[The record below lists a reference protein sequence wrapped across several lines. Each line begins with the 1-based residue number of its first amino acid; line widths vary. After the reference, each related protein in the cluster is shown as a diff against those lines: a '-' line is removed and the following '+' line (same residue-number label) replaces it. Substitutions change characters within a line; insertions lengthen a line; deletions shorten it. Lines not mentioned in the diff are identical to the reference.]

1 MTAEHM
7 ASLARDAQLTRDPK
21 LNALQRAY
29 ERLTR
34 PFTPYGYRTDL
45 PRYSLTYRTND
56 GIVRNWPRWAHH
68 LVTKFGLAF
77 VITTAMLALGFSS
90 MASLL
95 APTIVNAI
103 IKLIYKLSGMY
114 KGDPFDWLCDVA
126 ALTFG
131 GSLLAWDIFTPV
143 VVSPWAYVA
152 LSIAYVVSYP
162 WATP

>member
-1 MTAEHM
+1 MTDEHL
-7 ASLARDAQLTRDPK
+7 AVAARDAQLARDPK

-34 PFTPYGYRTDL
+34 PWSPYGYRVDL

-56 GIVRNWPRWAHH
+56 GMIRNWPRWAHH

-77 VITTAMLALGFSS
+77 IITTGMLALGFSS

-95 APTIVNAI
+95 APAIVNTI
-103 IKLIYKLSGMY
+103 IKVIYKLAGVY
-114 KGDPFDWLCDVA
+114 KGDPLDWLCDVV

-131 GSLLAWDIFTPV
+131 GSLVAWDRFTPA

-152 LSIAYVVSYP
+152 LAIAYVISYP